1 MSTRPELEA
10 REDGRKC
17 GLGNFLP
24 EKYWRNTGECF
35 NSDPVKV
42 YVILVVFFL
51 LKATAVTPSKYS
63 DVKTELLNDE
73 SSKDVIRTLYK
84 FSDILQSVT

>member
-24 EKYWRNTGECF
+24 EKYWRNTGERF

-42 YVILVVFFL
+42 YGILVVFFL

-63 DVKTELLNDE
+63 DV
-73 SSKDVIRTLYK
+73 RTLSPAEIIPFQLGLY
-84 FSDILQSVT
+84 F